1 MKSAVILT
9 NVDDEQK
16 SAGSAC
22 KLPTPKSTIKEMILN
37 QKNTLS
43 KYWFVINNSGVGGGH
58 SWFVW

>member
-16 SAGSAC
+16 SAAAPA

-43 KYWFVINNSGVGGGH
+43 KYSL
-58 SWFVW
+58 